1 MDYPGSSD
9 PLANKGDQLAN
20 KSDELANKA
29 AEATAKVADIVPA
42 LKQEAGKLAD
52 KSVAGGADAAQ
63 AVGKAAESAAQ
74 VLDDA
79 LPALAGYVRN
89 AAEFTSGFADKLRD
103 KKAEELL
110 GEAMTWTRQQPLL
123 TMAGAAMLGFAL
135 SRIVKAGAVQA
146 ATSSTETANDT

>member
-1 MDYPGSSD
+1 MDQPSSSNQFA
-9 PLANKGDQLAN
+9 PKEI
-20 KSDELANKA
+20 K
-29 AEATAKVADIVPA
+29 ATAADIVPA
-42 LKQEAGKLAD
+42 LKEEAGKLAD
-52 KSVAGGADAAQ
+52 KSVAGGAEAAQ

-89 AAEFTSGFADKLRD
+89 AADYTNKFADSLRD

-110 GEAMTWTRQQPLL
+110 GEAMSWTRQQPLL

-135 SRIVKAGAVQA
+135 SRIVKAGAAPA
-146 ATSSTETANDT
+146 AASTASTESGNDN

>member
-1 MDYPGSSD
+1 LKEQAGN
-9 PLANKGDQLAN
+9 LAN
-20 KSDELANKA
+20 
-29 AEATAKVADIVPA
+29 
-42 LKQEAGKLAD
+42 
-52 KSVAGGADAAQ
+52 KSVAGGAEAAQ

-89 AAEFTSGFADKLRD
+89 AAEYTNKFADSLRD

-135 SRIVKAGAVQA
+135 SRIVKAGAVPAPA
-146 ATSSTETANDT
+146 AASTAVSTAEPVNDT